1 MNPALVMPLVITCG
15 LLALAGAAAIA
26 WVVIHLWVAM
36 RLGASLARRDYVT
49 LGMGLLGVAIGLG
62 GLTLA
67 AGGPASASPTGPQA
81 PNDSRDSTPTPSAP

>member
-1 MNPALVMPLVITCG
+1 MPLVIACG
-15 LLALAGAAAIA
+15 LLTLAGAAAIA

-49 LGMGLLGVAIGLG
+49 LGLGLLSVAIGLG

-67 AGGPASASPTGPQA
+67 AGTKPPAANGSQA
-81 PNDSRDSTPTPSAP
+81 PNDPASTSPTPSTP